1 MRPFRSA
8 ALLLSSLFATPAL
21 AAPDLAVIEVDP
33 IAEIRAD
40 ASGARFSLPHS
51 YWPTAATVT
60 GPDLP
65 LSEISS
71 LDTHRLFRALMLGR
85 DVRSERAGQGDLVGL
100 LPLLREEQR
109 AAIFELRGDQHDARE
124 VIDLRPGQQIGM
136 R

>member
-8 ALLLSSLFATPAL
+8 ALLLASLVAAPAL
-21 AAPDLAVIEVDP
+21 AAPDRAAIEADPLAAIQ
-33 IAEIRAD
+33 AD
-40 ASGARFSLPHS
+40 ASGARFSLAHS
-51 YWPTAATVT
+51 YWPAAAAVS

-65 LSEISS
+65 VPALSS
-71 LDTHRLFRALMLGR
+71 LDSHRLLRALLLGR

-109 AAIFELRGDQHDARE
+109 AQIFELRGDQRDASE
-124 VIDLRPGQQIGM
+124 VLDLRPRERIGM